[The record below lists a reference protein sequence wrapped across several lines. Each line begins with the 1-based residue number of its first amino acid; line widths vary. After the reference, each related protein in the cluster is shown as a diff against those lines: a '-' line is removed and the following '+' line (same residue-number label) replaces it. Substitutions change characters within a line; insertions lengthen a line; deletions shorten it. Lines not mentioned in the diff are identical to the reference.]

1 VVEAMGDLVAR
12 VVRFRVAIVVV
23 LGVALFLP
31 SLDTGFAVDDWFHLG
46 LVEGAEFMPERGP
59 LELFRFFTESERGFW
74 PVQGDF
80 LPWWAGDDFGASFF
94 RPLTSL
100 SHHIDYGLFGRFA
113 AAHHLTSLL
122 CWGLLLV
129 VVMRFFQVLAD
140 DSGRGPVCVLL
151 AGLIYALDDAHL
163 WNVGWLANR
172 NALISVGLAVTALLL
187 YHRYRRYGGLG
198 ALGGTLAAYILALCG
213 GESAIALPMWVLA
226 YELCLAHGAP
236 STRLRAAA
244 PVAVVTALYLVWWSQ
259 AGYGASGS
267 DLYISP
273 FDRPLDF
280 VRLALLERIPLLIMG
295 ALWPIPAEIAFLG
308 NPAYIGEYRVAAW
321 VCSGLAIAALWPL
334 CRRDRVCRFLAL
346 SALLSLV
353 PMAGTFSHNR
363 LLLLPT
369 VATSW
374 LLASYLADWVAV
386 GRGDAGAGR
395 AWWRRRGS
403 AVVAFVVGVH
413 LLGAPMG
420 ALFGQEMFGL
430 YAERGYTNSVN
441 AAVPTGPETAQS
453 RLIMLNSDE
462 PTGPTYLSL
471 IRWAAGYPMPEAAWS
486 ISIVPGDQVM
496 VRTGENRF
504 TLEASAPGFLTTVWE
519 RLFRS
524 NLQVEEGE
532 EFERGV
538 LKVRAKRVI
547 DGQLRVIEVQ
557 TERSLDDPRT
567 VLLAWDGERIAR
579 MRAPAIGEC
588 RRLPL
593 DGYALGIPASAHSP
607 LPDLCADDAR
617 FFPAEEAPGP
627 VGASAPSRAE
637 EAPDGS
643 PRAGGPDA
651 PPSPPATAKAPR
663 TSEPCSLEVWTGGA
677 WSPRAQLQCPR
688 DGKLKLLSVGDV
700 GHAGAILDMSIE
712 QMQRACEGDSCQLL
726 LMAGDL
732 IYGPGAR
739 ASETW
744 TAVWDEGL
752 ASLQLPALA
761 VLGNHAY
768 RHEPGPEKKR
778 EVLYDA
784 DGRAG
789 LVLPAAHYAAR
800 LRAGDDV
807 LLAIA
812 ALDTDSLSLPGPG
825 KPGLGMDV
833 LAEACA
839 QGAPVIALG
848 HHPPSSQGRH
858 YTHEAWLQRQL
869 RDVLSGVTASGCNL
883 VAFAAGHDH
892 DLQAYSPGC
901 EQEGVPAVVV
911 SGVVARGFRGPGSDH
926 LRPCPRE
933 GAQSSYH
940 AGPRPGGGF
949 ATLELDTRRGSA
961 RAELKGVPERG
972 HTQSLG
978 AVQWQF
984 PVAKGSEDGVRQSR

>member
-1 VVEAMGDLVAR
+1 MGDLLAAMARYR
-12 VVRFRVAIVVV
+12 VVLVVV
-23 LGVALFLP
+23 LGVAMFLP

-46 LVEGAEFMPERGP
+46 LIEGAAFMPERGP
-59 LELFRFFTESERGFW
+59 LELFRFFTEGERDFW

-80 LPWWAGDDFGASFF
+80 LPWWAADDFGASFF

-100 SHHIDYGLFGRFA
+100 SHHLDYRLFGRFA
-113 AAHHLTSLL
+113 AAHHATSLL
-122 CWGLLLV
+122 WWGLLLV
-129 VVMRFFQVLAD
+129 VVMRFFQVLGQY
-140 DSGRGPVCVLL
+140 SGRGPVCVLL

-172 NALISVGLAVTALLL
+172 NALISVGFAVAALLL
-187 YHRYRRYGGLG
+187 YHRHRRHGGLG
-198 ALGGTLAAYILALCG
+198 ALLGALAAYVLALCG

-226 YELCLAHGAP
+226 YELCLAQGAP
-236 STRLRAAA
+236 SARLRAAA
-244 PVAVVTALYLVWWSQ
+244 PVAVVTLLYLLWWSH

-280 VRLALLERIPLLIMG
+280 ARLAVSERIPLLIMG
-295 ALWPIPAEIAFLG
+295 ALWPIPAEIAALG
-308 NPAYIGEYRVAAW
+308 NPEYIAEYRVAAW
-321 VCSGLAIAALWPL
+321 ICSGLAIAALWPL

-374 LLASYLADWVAV
+374 LLASYLVDWAAL
-386 GRGDAGAGR
+386 GRGDAAAGR

-403 AVVAFVVGVH
+403 AVVVFVVAVH

-420 ALFGQEMFGL
+420 AIFGQEVFGL
-430 YAERGYTNSVN
+430 YAERAYTNSVN
-441 AAVPTGPETAQS
+441 AAVPTGPEVADS
-453 RLIMLNSDE
+453 RLIMLNSED
-462 PTGPTYLSL
+462 PTAPTYLGL
-471 IRWAAGYPMPEAAWS
+471 MRWAAGYPMPEAAWS

-504 TLEASAPGFLTTVWE
+504 TLEAGAPGFLTTVWE

-524 NLQVEEGE
+524 DLRVEEGE
-532 EFERGV
+532 EFVRGV
-538 LKVRAKRVI
+538 LKVRARRVI
-547 DGQLRVIEVQ
+547 DGQLRIIEVQ

-579 MRAPAIGEC
+579 MRPPAIGEC

-607 LPDLCADDAR
+607 LPDLCADDAS
-617 FFPAEEAPGP
+617 FYP
-627 VGASAPSRAE
+627 VGE
-637 EAPDGS
+637 VPDPS
-643 PRAGGPDA
+643 PRAGEPDA
-651 PPSPPATAKAPR
+651 PPSPPSPSPPSPARGSRP
-663 TSEPCSLEVWTGGA
+663 SGPCTLEVWTGGA

-688 DGKLKLLSVGDV
+688 DGRLKLLSVGDV
-700 GHAGAILDMSIE
+700 GRAGSILDMSIG

-732 IYGPGAR
+732 IYAAGAQ

-744 TAVWDEGL
+744 TAVWDQGL
-752 ASLQLPALA
+752 ARLKLPALA

-768 RHEPGPEKKR
+768 RHEPGPETRR
-778 EVLYDA
+778 EVLFAA
-784 DGRAG
+784 DGRSG

-812 ALDTDSLSLPGPG
+812 ALDTDSLSLPGPD
-825 KPGLGMDV
+825 KPGLGMEA

-858 YTHEAWLQRQL
+858 VTHEAALQKQI
-869 RDVLSGVTASGCNL
+869 RDVLRGVTAGGCNL
-883 VAFAAGHDH
+883 VAFVAGHDH

-901 EQEGVPAVVV
+901 EQEGMPAVVV
-911 SGVVARGFRGPGSDH
+911 SGVVARGYRGPGSEH
-926 LRPCPRE
+926 LRACPRE
-933 GAQSSYH
+933 GAESSYH

-949 ATLELDTRRGSA
+949 AILELDTRLGHA
-961 RAELKGVPERG
+961 RAELIDVPEPGR
-972 HTQSLG
+972 TTLLG

-984 PVAKGSEDGVRQSR
+984 PAAKGSEDGVRQSR